1 MGRRRS
7 PGLGPEDPGLS
18 VGLCPMELTSFP
30 LEAKL
35 APLPLSSQ
43 TDKAWI

>member
-1 MGRRRS
+1 MEKRRS
-7 PGLGPEDPGLS
+7 PGLGPTDPGLCES
-18 VGLCPMELTSFP
+18 PSPRELASSP